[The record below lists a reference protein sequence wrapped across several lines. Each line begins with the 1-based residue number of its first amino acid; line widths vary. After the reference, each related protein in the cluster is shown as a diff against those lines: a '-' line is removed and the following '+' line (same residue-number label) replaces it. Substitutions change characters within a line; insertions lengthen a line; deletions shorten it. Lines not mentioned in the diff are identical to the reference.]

1 MATASLSI
9 SIGDRVVYPNQGLC
23 KVTGIE
29 TKEVA
34 GQKLSFVTLQRE
46 EDGARV
52 MVPEAK
58 VTAIGVRKVSGPDE
72 VNKIFGFLKSDSD
85 KASLDWKARARTNV
99 ERMSIGGLLG
109 LAEVVKGLQV
119 LSELRPLPTKE
130 RGLYNDARHLLVTE
144 LSAALGVPGCDAE
157 DALDAV
163 LFPPGKER
171 PRRTAEEFKALAGGD
186 DELGMGEDLLGLDG
200 EAGFEEGESE
210 EKAEGESG
218 DETASGEEGEGEDE
232 AAGKK
237 GKAARPAKGGKG
249 GKAPKA
255 EAAPKKSV
263 VSDFEATEPLAAPI
277 DPNLPI
283 PKKRGR
289 PPKPK
294 PPPEGADPVAV
305 AAPVAH
311 LAPLAKTPKAEISHF
326 AAKPVQKEVSKANAA
341 ALPLSALVPKAEPKP
356 EAKAAKPAAP
366 AKAAASAKA
375 KPAARP
381 AAKKPAA
388 KPAAKKKK

>member
-1 MATASLSI
+1 MSTTSLAI

-46 EDGARV
+46 EDGSKV

-58 VTAIGVRKVSGPDE
+58 VTAIGVRKVSGPEE
-72 VNKIFGFLKSDSD
+72 VAKIFGFLPSDSD

-99 ERMSIGGLLG
+99 ERMSIGGLMG

-144 LSAALGVPGCDAE
+144 LSAALSVPACDAE
-157 DALDAV
+157 DALDSV

-171 PRRTAEEFKALAGGD
+171 PRRTAEEFKAMGGD
-186 DELGMGEDLLGLDG
+186 DDLGIGEDLLGLEG
-200 EAGFEEGESE
+200 ETNFEEGAPE
-210 EKAEGESG
+210 ETAEPAADGEGE
-218 DETASGEEGEGEDE
+218 AEGEGEAAGDE
-232 AAGKK
+232 APKKKGGKP
-237 GKAARPAKGGKG
+237 GKAA
-249 GKAPKA
+249 KAPKA
-255 EAAPKKSV
+255 AAAPAAKKSV
-263 VSDFEATEPLAAPI
+263 VSDFEATEPFAAPLDRSI
-277 DPNLPI
+277 PV

-289 PPKPK
+289 PPKVR
-294 PPPEGADPVAV
+294 PPLEV
-305 AAPVAH
+305 AAPVA
-311 LAPLAKTPKAEISHF
+311 APAKTLTPRVEVSHF
-326 AAKPVQKEVSKANAA
+326 AAKPIARPEVTKATATGL
-341 ALPLSALVPKAEPKP
+341 ALPPAKHAAPKP
-356 EAKAAKPAAP
+356 AAKPAA
-366 AKAAASAKA
+366 K
-375 KPAARP
+375 
-381 AAKKPAA
+381 KKPAA